1 MIDWLVFSINY
12 GISCLSDL
20 LVEETRVSGEN
31 HNLLYVTGKLC
42 HLRLYQVY
50 LTMGFI
56 WFDLLCLTPLSAI
69 FQLYHGDQF

>member
-31 HNLLYVTGKLC
+31 HQNKYHKEYTTHLSFNLEFNKKKYNYFIFLFYRF
-42 HLRLYQVY
+42 LR
-50 LTMGFI
+50 
-56 WFDLLCLTPLSAI
+56 D
-69 FQLYHGDQF
+69 